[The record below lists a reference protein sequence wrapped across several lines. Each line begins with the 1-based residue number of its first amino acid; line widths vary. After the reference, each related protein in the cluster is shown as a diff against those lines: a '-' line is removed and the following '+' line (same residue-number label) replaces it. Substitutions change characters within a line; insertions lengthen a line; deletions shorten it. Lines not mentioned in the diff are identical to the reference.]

1 MHTSTRLDFELI
13 FCLVYYCIYIHIYYL
28 LIYLVWLAV
37 GWETI
42 FHIFKIDNRCTHINR
57 EIYMALFCLGAS
69 IAFLAK
75 VGSTKL
81 AVCRAGL

>member
-1 MHTSTRLDFELI
+1 MVS
-13 FCLVYYCIYIHIYYL
+13 
-28 LIYLVWLAV
+28 
-37 GWETI
+37 WENI

-81 AVCRAGL
+81 AVWRAGL